1 MIRRRKNLNLSVGN
15 DAPRKPAHSLPSY
28 NEPTPE
34 TRRKLTRE
42 EEAEIALLNTSFSP
56 AARALLIALF
66 LSTIAIVPLLQLFA
80 ETNHFHPNGRL
91 PMFDLLK
98 IAPTWEQLSAVR
110 TASSFWNLLP
120 HPTEIKAREKT
131 LERDSVVS
139 QALLPRMQTL
149 LTGAFGAG
157 NEQVYIGR
165 EGWLFYR
172 PDVDFV
178 IGAPFLAPAQLRAR
192 RLAANVQPD
201 PIPAI
206 IQFHDQLAARG
217 IELVVMPLPV
227 KSQIESGMLA
237 GGHGPLRNASFENW
251 KQRLDA
257 GGVRVFDPVPLLG
270 AKKSAAPETAL
281 YLRTDSHWTP
291 ATMEFVVENLAQS
304 IALPSSGGG
313 STFNLVSK
321 SVVAN
326 GDISAMLKLPADQR
340 VVAPEEATIHEISR
354 ANAPWR
360 SSTDADVLLLG
371 DSFAN
376 IYSLAGMGWGE
387 SAGMAEH
394 LSRALGGRPLDCIVR
409 NSDGAFATREIL
421 QHELARGRDRL
432 AGKKL
437 VIWEFAARELSVGD
451 WKMLDL
457 KLGKPAPSR
466 FLALQPGE
474 QRDIAGTVAAVS
486 SVPRA
491 GSVPYKDHVMA
502 LHIVDI
508 DGATDALVYAWSMR
522 DNVWTSAARIR
533 PGDRISLRVRAWNDV
548 AAEIEKYNRSELDD
562 PAAQMEEPVWAELI
576 R

>member
-1 MIRRRKNLNLSVGN
+1 ML
-15 DAPRKPAHSLPSY
+15 H
-28 NEPTPE
+28 
-34 TRRKLTRE
+34 
-42 EEAEIALLNTSFSP
+42 TSFSP
-56 AARALLIALF
+56 ATRALSIAFF
-66 LSTIAIVPLLQLFA
+66 LSTIALVPLLQIFA
-80 ETNHFHPNGRL
+80 ETNYFRANGRF

-98 IAPTWEQLSAVR
+98 IAPTWKQISAVR
-110 TASSFWNLLP
+110 RFSNFWNLLP
-120 HPTEIKAREKT
+120 HSVEIKAREKT
-131 LERDSVVS
+131 LERDSIVS

-172 PDVDFV
+172 PDVDYV

-201 PIPAI
+201 PLRAI
-206 IQFHDQLAARG
+206 FQFRDQLAARG
-217 IELVVMPLPV
+217 IELIVMPLPV
-227 KSQIESGMLA
+227 KPQIESEMLA
-237 GGHGPLRNASFENW
+237 GAHGALQNASFDHW
-251 KQRLDA
+251 KHRLEAD
-257 GGVRVFDPVPLLG
+257 GIRVFDPVPLLG
-270 AKKSAAPETAL
+270 AKKSAAPETPL

-291 ATMEFVVENLAQS
+291 ATMELIAESLAQF
-304 IALPSSGGG
+304 IALPSSARAAVL
-313 STFNLVSK
+313 NLVSK
-321 SVVAN
+321 SVVAT

-354 ANAPWR
+354 ANAQWR
-360 SSTDADVLLLG
+360 PSTDADVLLLG

-387 SAGMAEH
+387 SAGLAEH

-432 AGKKL
+432 AGKKV

-451 WKMLDL
+451 WKLLDL
-457 KLGKPAPSR
+457 KPGRPAPSR
-466 FLALQPGE
+466 FLTLQPGAR
-474 QRDIAGTVAAVS
+474 RDIEGTVAAVS
-486 SVPRA
+486 AVPRA
-491 GSVPYKDHVMA
+491 GTVPYKDHVMA

-508 DGATDALVYAWSMR
+508 DGVTDALVYAWSMR
-522 DNVWTSAARIR
+522 DNVWTSAARVR

-548 AAEIEKYNRSELDD
+548 AAQTEKYNRSELDD
-562 PAAQMEEPVWAELI
+562 AALQIEEPVWAELI